1 MRTPSS
7 RSRFRRPG
15 AILAL
20 LVLAAAAWIA
30 ATGLASANT
39 SGHRAAKLALVGHD
53 PASVRGTGFEPRTR
67 VRVTFDGTQTLVRR
81 PVTNAQGAFTAT
93 FQTVVDRCT
102 AWSVSASQPGRAT
115 VVLRGP
121 AKPACAPASTP

>member
-7 RSRFRRPG
+7 RTRFRRPG
-15 AILAL
+15 AVLAL
-20 LVLAAAAWIA
+20 VVLAAAAWIA
-30 ATGLASANT
+30 ATGLASAST

-53 PASVRGTGFEPRTR
+53 PATVRGTGFKPRAR
-67 VRVTFDGTQTLVRR
+67 VRVTFDGTQVRR

-102 AWSVSASQPGRAT
+102 TWSVTASQPGRAT

-121 AKPACAPASTP
+121 AKPECAPASTP